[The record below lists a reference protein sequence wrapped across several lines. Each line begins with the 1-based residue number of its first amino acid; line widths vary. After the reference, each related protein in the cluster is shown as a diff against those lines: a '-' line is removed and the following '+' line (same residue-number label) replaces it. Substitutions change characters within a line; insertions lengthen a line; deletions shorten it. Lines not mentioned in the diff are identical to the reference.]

1 MNNHKIEEFW
11 IKINKNSKV
20 KLTQLQRY
28 EKKNSPEYIKKFIA
42 LGGGSKMGTILE
54 QYARFHFK
62 QLFPRNKG
70 KDQTG
75 YDHIIKIVKENIK
88 EKEKEEEKEKEKE
101 NIKEEKE
108 KENTKEEE
116 EKEKEKENIKKE
128 EEKENIKEE
137 KEKEKEEEKLSI
149 FIEQK
154 SSGHWEEDNYR
165 WQHIE
170 ENHKW
175 NILLLCGIDYDEIR
189 FWVMDRKI
197 FHQLIC
203 ENKITNQGNKT
214 KESTEGKW
222 FTYRNVKDYLIEIR
236 NDIEMMEY
244 VSSLSLLHKNE
255 SLV

>member
-1 MNNHKIEEFW
+1 MMNNHKIEEFW

-88 EKEKEEEKEKEKE
+88 EKE
-101 NIKEEKE
+101 
-108 KENTKEEE
+108 
-116 EKEKEKENIKKE
+116 KE

>member
-1 MNNHKIEEFW
+1 MMNNHKIEEFW

-88 EKEKEEEKEKEKE
+88 EKEKEEEKEK
-101 NIKEEKE
+101 
-108 KENTKEEE
+108 
-116 EKEKEKENIKKE
+116 
-128 EEKENIKEE
+128 EKENIKEE